1 MSIAQLP
8 MYTAPPAVEQASAQ
22 WLAQTARLLGV
33 DVSPFQG
40 ELDALWR
47 HPRLLLAQTC
57 GYPLVTRL
65 HDAVRLVGR
74 PCFQLPDAEGG
85 QHCSL
90 LVVKADDPRQGLAE
104 LHGCRGVINAYDS
117 NTGMNLLRHSVAP
130 HRRDGWFFRR
140 MAVSGSHRASL
151 HHIAQGEADL
161 AAIDSVTFAYLK
173 RHAPEQVAGVRVIAS
188 SVQSPTL
195 PYITRA
201 NGPNPAELRDAL
213 NQALAALPAVA
224 EALAITAVLATEL
237 DDYQALRGYDTGPL

>member
-1 MSIAQLP
+1 
-8 MYTAPPAVEQASAQ
+8 MYTAPDAIEQASSQ
-22 WLAQTARLLGV
+22 WLALTAQLLGV
-33 DVSPFQG
+33 EVAPFHG
-40 ELDALWR
+40 ELEALWR

-65 HDAVRLVGR
+65 HGAVRLVGR
-74 PCFQLPDAEGG
+74 PCFQLPDAESG

-90 LVVKADDPRQGLAE
+90 LLVKADDPRQSLAA

-130 HRRDGWFFRR
+130 YRRDGWFFRR

-151 HHIAQGEADL
+151 RQIAQGEADL
-161 AAIDSVTFAYLK
+161 AAVDSVTFAYLK
-173 RHAPEQVAGVRVIAS
+173 HHDPAQVAGVRVIAR

-195 PYITRA
+195 PYITRVD
-201 NGPNPAELRDAL
+201 GPDPGELRDAL

-224 EALAITAVLATEL
+224 EVLAITAVLATEL